1 MATSL
6 VVVFLSPSSFEYFSS
21 NQTRVTYTICMWN
34 SVSGLSYSSPYQVRA
49 SRIEE
54 GKHRALHSKWNYIN
68 DMSFSMFALLLN
80 ANVTKPKRELSNVVC
95 YPVSFISYPPIMSTV
110 EGARDWVKQFN
121 EMWILLL
128 FTKTRSSEK
137 KKLKHQV
144 ENYSNKFRE
153 RCVFALLC
161 LPHFVYSPLSF
172 ITHMH
177 TDISIFRFNGVA

>member
-6 VVVFLSPSSFEYFSS
+6 VVVFLSSSFEYFSS

-34 SVSGLSYSSPYQVRA
+34 SVSGLSYSSPYQVIA
-49 SRIEE
+49 LRIEE

-95 YPVSFISYPPIMSTV
+95 YPVSFISYPLIMSTV

-153 RCVFALLC
+153 REMCVCASVSTSFC
-161 LPHFVYSPLSF
+161 LFTIKFHH
-172 ITHMH
+172 THAH
-177 TDISIFRFNGVA
+177 GYFNIQI

>member
-6 VVVFLSPSSFEYFSS
+6 VVVFLSSSFEYFSS

-34 SVSGLSYSSPYQVRA
+34 SVSGLSYSSPYQVIA
-49 SRIEE
+49 LRIEE

-95 YPVSFISYPPIMSTV
+95 YPVSFISYPLIMSTV

-137 KKLKHQV
+137 KNWNIKSKIIQISS
-144 ENYSNKFRE
+144 ERE